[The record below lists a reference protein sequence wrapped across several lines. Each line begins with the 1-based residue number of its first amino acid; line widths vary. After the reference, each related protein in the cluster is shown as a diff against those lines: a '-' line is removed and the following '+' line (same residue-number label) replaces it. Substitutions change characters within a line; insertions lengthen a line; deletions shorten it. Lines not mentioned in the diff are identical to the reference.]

1 MKNNNDAIPNYQKK
15 ESSSIPKDKRII
27 EKIMSRYNLTERE
40 AEIVLKKIEARKA
53 NEKSQPKEIQNNNKN
68 VTGNP
73 QIKKIDNNQN
83 QLSKKPEGDSGKE
96 DIPQE
101 NSSEKNDDEQKK
113 ETQNDS
119 DENQN
124 SEVDDPIQKENEA
137 NHENVDNILSDI
149 IPEYNKNLSIEV
161 DHVDLTF
168 EVELEKVD
176 TLKESVIR
184 TLKRKK
190 ADKIKIHAVNDISFK
205 LYKGEKI
212 GIIGYNGA
220 GKSTLL
226 NVICGIYKPD
236 KGSVKVY
243 GNISPLLG
251 LGAGFDPYYTGRKNI
266 FFNGSVL
273 GYSKSFLKEKEN
285 EIIEFSE
292 LGDFIDIPVKNY
304 SSGMVAKLAF
314 SIATIVNP
322 DILIIDEV
330 LGVGD
335 VNFAKKS
342 RDKIRSLMDGG
353 TTVLLVSH
361 SIPQIRHMCDKAIWI
376 DKGKIK
382 EIGEVNKVCD
392 NYLKD
397 SEKATNE
404 QLANIQLR

>member
-1 MKNNNDAIPNYQKK
+1 MKNNNDTMPNIYQKK
-15 ESSSIPKDKRII
+15 ESSSISKDKRII
-27 EKIMSRYNLTERE
+27 EKIMSRYNLNERE
-40 AEIVLKKIEARKA
+40 AEIVLKKIEAMKA
-53 NEKSQPKEIQNNNKN
+53 NEKTQPKEIQNNN
-68 VTGNP
+68 TDNP

-96 DIPQE
+96 DIPPE
-101 NSSEKNDDEQKK
+101 NSSEKNNDEQQK
-113 ETQNDS
+113 ENQNDS

-124 SEVDDPIQKENEA
+124 SEVDDPIQNENEA
-137 NHENVDNILSDI
+137 DHENVDNILSDI

-161 DHVDLTF
+161 EHVDLTF

-184 TLKRKK
+184 TLKREK
-190 ADKIKIHAVNDISFK
+190 AEKIKIHAVNDVSFK

-251 LGAGFDPYYTGRKNI
+251 LGAGFDPYYSGRKNI

-376 DKGKIK
+376 DKGQIK